1 MMTGAILGGSS
12 VEQAARLQMVI
23 MFMISSCT
31 ALSSIATTILALGVV
46 VDAQHRVRTDR
57 IDAREHAVW
66 RARNWLLARI
76 VGGVK
81 AGARGVARVFT
92 GRRRGGEGE
101 DGSVGERERLLG

>member
-1 MMTGAILGGSS
+1 M
-12 VEQAARLQMVI
+12 EQAARLQMVI

-31 ALSSIATTILALGVV
+31 ALSSIVTTILAPGVV
-46 VDAQHRVRTDR
+46 VGTEHRVRSDR
-57 IDAREHAVW
+57 IDTLPHAVW

-92 GRRRGGEGE
+92 GRRRREEGE
-101 DGSVGERERLLG
+101 DGSAGERERLLG